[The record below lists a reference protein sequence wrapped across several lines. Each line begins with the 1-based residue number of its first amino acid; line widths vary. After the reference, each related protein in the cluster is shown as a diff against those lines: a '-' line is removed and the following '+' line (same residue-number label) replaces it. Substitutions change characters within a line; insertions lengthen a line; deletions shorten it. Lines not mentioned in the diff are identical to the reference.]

1 MCGIAGAITPTPP
14 SQECIEATI
23 AVLANR
29 GPDASGFTNRQ
40 LGDANLCLIHTRL
53 AIIDLDYRANQ
64 PFEREDCVLI
74 FNGEIYNYL
83 ELKD

>member
-1 MCGIAGAITPTPP
+1 MCGIAGAITQTPP
-14 SQECIEATI
+14 SQERIDATI

-53 AIIDLDYRANQ
+53 AIIDLD
-64 PFEREDCVLI
+64 
-74 FNGEIYNYL
+74 EIVRCIDTCPVVDEIAEFDGKGL
-83 ELKD
+83 P